1 MNTKAVTWVLCIMS
15 LFLPLSVYS
24 ISNLHEVNAQINNWK
39 KYSDPGQKFN
49 FAYPP
54 NWEVKGTHDNTTGT
68 TEVILNDPNSTR
80 TQVSMLY
87 NPNDSLLNSKTNKP
101 VVPSRAL
108 TNLEMQIRTDYV
120 FFNSTGKFPHKYSIQ
135 NYQSASDIVD
145 YEKSKGKPGEMLI
158 VFAKINDKDSYVF
171 TYSDSKRLFYKGLS
185 NISKII
191 KSIEVG

>member
-1 MNTKAVTWVLCIMS
+1 MNIKPVPLVSYITIL
-15 LFLPLSVYS
+15 LLLLSVYS
-24 ISNLHEVNAQINNWK
+24 VSNLHQVNAQTNNWK

-49 FAYPP
+49 FTYPP
-54 NWEVKGTHDNTTGT
+54 NWDVKGTHDNTTGT
-68 TEVILNDPNSTR
+68 TEVILNVPNSTR
-80 TQVSMLY
+80 THVSILY

-108 TNLEMQIRTDYV
+108 TNLEKQISSDYI

-191 KSIEVG
+191 KSIEVE

>member
-1 MNTKAVTWVLCIMS
+1 MNIKPVPLVSYITIL
-15 LFLPLSVYS
+15 LLLLSVYS
-24 ISNLHEVNAQINNWK
+24 VSNLHQVNAQTNNWK

-49 FAYPP
+49 FTYPP
-54 NWEVKGTHDNTTGT
+54 NWDVKGTHDNTTGT

-80 TQVSMLY
+80 THVSILY

-108 TNLEMQIRTDYV
+108 TNLEKQISSDYI

-191 KSIEVG
+191 KSIEVE

>member
-1 MNTKAVTWVLCIMS
+1 MNIKPVPLVSYITIL
-15 LFLPLSVYS
+15 LLLLSVYS
-24 ISNLHEVNAQINNWK
+24 VSNLHQVNAQTNNWK

-49 FAYPP
+49 FTYPP
-54 NWEVKGTHDNTTGT
+54 NWDVKGTHDNTTGT

-80 TQVSMLY
+80 THVSILY

-108 TNLEMQIRTDYV
+108 TNLEKQISSDYI

-185 NISKII
+185 NISTII
-191 KSIEVG
+191 KSIEVE

>member
-1 MNTKAVTWVLCIMS
+1 MNIKPVPLVSYITIL
-15 LFLPLSVYS
+15 LLLLSVYS
-24 ISNLHEVNAQINNWK
+24 VSNLHQVNAQTNNWK

-49 FAYPP
+49 FTYPP
-54 NWEVKGTHDNTTGT
+54 NWDVKGTHDNTTGT

-80 TQVSMLY
+80 THVSILY

-108 TNLEMQIRTDYV
+108 TNLEKQISSDYI

-185 NISKII
+185 NISKIV
-191 KSIEVG
+191 KSIEVE